1 MTRFNYAWATP
12 QQQGT
17 FSVDERSESIANIEA
32 KMTVEALVN
41 PADLVAFY
49 LVSQGPAS

>member
-1 MTRFNYAWATP
+1 MTRFNYSWATP
-12 QQQGT
+12 QQHGT

-32 KMTVEALVN
+32 KMTVERLVH
-41 PADLVAFY
+41 PGDLLSFD